1 MISTFICRESEES
14 LSILDYEAS
23 KTSVR
28 YRAVINDDQLAVLHL
43 QTVDIKDTPV
53 SQLSLCPGVLE
64 SDILDLLSQSLN
76 NTLDKLFIEKVEDE
90 IVYRWEETER
100 EEMKYERS
108 KFYFFQ
114 E

>member
-64 SDILDLLSQSLN
+64 SDDLSLQSSGKFL
-76 NTLDKLFIEKVEDE
+76 IERVEDG
-90 IVYRWEETER
+90 IVYRFVVLC
-100 EEMKYERS
+100 S
-108 KFYFFQ
+108 DSFDL
-114 E
+114 

>member
-23 KTSVR
+23 KTRVR

-43 QTVDIKDTPV
+43 QAVDMKDTPV

-64 SDILDLLSQSLN
+64 SAVPFESCSDSTRFL
-76 NTLDKLFIEKVEDE
+76 IEKAEGEDE
-90 IVYRWEETER
+90 IVYR
-100 EEMKYERS
+100 
-108 KFYFFQ
+108 
-114 E
+114 